1 MGQMLDL
8 KEELTLMASSCIKG
22 EAVLSR
28 RGIGG
33 LALVGG
39 VVVLAGCDSGS
50 ADDGAM
56 SRSSASQAG
65 ASVEPTPVEW
75 RPASEVPAVPDLP
88 SRGVR
93 PTSPK
98 GKPLQMYGLTL
109 TVPEGAAS
117 QEWTDAYGAL
127 ETTIWPDGAGTEI
140 PRILVTYADDAG
152 RSLNAEGFAQE
163 TLLMSPTRENT
174 YVARTAETWPIGD
187 EEVEAFIISWTHS
200 DGGSAG
206 ATPKTVDQVCFY
218 VSDGSAGFW
227 RIIAIAEPGKLA
239 QRTPLWD
246 IVFSA
251 IVAKD

>member
-109 TVPEGAAS
+109 TVPEGLRLKS
-117 QEWTDAYGAL
+117 GPMLMVRWRRQFGQMVRE
-127 ETTIWPDGAGTEI
+127 
-140 PRILVTYADDAG
+140 PRSRG
-152 RSLNAEGFAQE
+152 SSL
-163 TLLMSPTRENT
+163 PTRT
-174 YVARTAETWPIGD
+174 MQGV
-187 EEVEAFIISWTHS
+187 V
-200 DGGSAG
+200 
-206 ATPKTVDQVCFY
+206 
-218 VSDGSAGFW
+218 
-227 RIIAIAEPGKLA
+227 
-239 QRTPLWD
+239 
-246 IVFSA
+246 
-251 IVAKD
+251 